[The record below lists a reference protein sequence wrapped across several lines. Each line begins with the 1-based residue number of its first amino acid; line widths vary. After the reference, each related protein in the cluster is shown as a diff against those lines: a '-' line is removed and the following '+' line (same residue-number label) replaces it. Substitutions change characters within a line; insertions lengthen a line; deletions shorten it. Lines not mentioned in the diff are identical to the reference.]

1 MKKLRVLY
9 FEDDHHDAKLAQHA
23 MRRAGLDIDWLVVSE
38 VDDYCS
44 ALVRGGLDL
53 ILSDNGILGF
63 SGKAALEAARTQCP
77 QVPFIVVS
85 GSDDPKV
92 KAATL
97 NAGAADFISKDYLTE
112 LALAIR
118 RIKSVAARD
127 C

>member
-1 MKKLRVLY
+1 MTVATFLGLAIVSASRYIYAILPLRCDMKKLRVLY

-23 MRRAGLDIDWLVVSE
+23 MRRAGLDIDWLVVSQ

-53 ILSDNGILGF
+53 ILSDNGIIGF

-85 GSDDPKV
+85 GSDDPK
-92 KAATL
+92 
-97 NAGAADFISKDYLTE
+97 
-112 LALAIR
+112 
-118 RIKSVAARD
+118 
-127 C
+127 